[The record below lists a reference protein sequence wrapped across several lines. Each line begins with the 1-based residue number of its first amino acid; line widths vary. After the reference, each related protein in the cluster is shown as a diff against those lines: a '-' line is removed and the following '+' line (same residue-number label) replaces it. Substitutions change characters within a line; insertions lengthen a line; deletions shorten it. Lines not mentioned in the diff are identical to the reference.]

1 MMSRPLVSALALA
14 SIAQAV
20 VDTGYRPFPVRPF
33 DLRDFVT
40 AQFDAYDTHIASNV
54 AYQNKINLTQ
64 VADSTSLHGEV
75 SYLMTSAYEL
85 QALWRID
92 FDEASNS
99 TGVIYEHVIDKAATS
114 AEFAGTRASDFL
126 PICHFDMRLVGGDA
140 ALSAVMDPVSRHT
153 CFMSAAA
160 LNDTR
165 RAHWLLQI
173 ADEAGNPL
181 RSIAAHRRE
190 VLNKTQQTFTQQ
202 YGHFFLI
209 GALLLLQVGVRV
221 WKSSATGRKWEGSGR
236 AAAVAREAAAG
247 GTAGRAAAK
256 PAAAAAGGP
265 EAKKDD

>member
-1 MMSRPLVSALALA
+1 MMSRALVSALALS
-14 SIAQAV
+14 SIAHAAE
-20 VDTGYRPFPVRPF
+20 DAGYRQFPARAF

-54 AYQNKINLTQ
+54 AYQNKINLTT

-85 QALWRID
+85 QTLWRID

-99 TGVIYEHVIDKAATS
+99 TGVMYEHVIDKAATS

-140 ALSAVMDPVSRHT
+140 ALSVAMDPVSRRT
-153 CFMSAAA
+153 CFMAAAA

-165 RAHWLLQI
+165 RAHWMLQI

-190 VLNKTQQTFTQQ
+190 MLNKTQQPFMQQ

-236 AAAVAREAAAG
+236 AAAVAREAAASG
-247 GTAGRAAAK
+247 AAGRAAAK
-256 PAAAAAGGP
+256 PAAGAAGGP
-265 EAKKDD
+265 EAKKDN